1 MQHAYQVLFPAR
13 GRASCAPLLVWLNL
27 GLLLARY
34 DSSPATSSG
43 NWYKCD
49 DPYGCY
55 LKVFVKPVKHTH
67 ARDRIEDL
75 ATNWHTVKCKALHGC
90 FVNP

>member
-1 MQHAYQVLFPAR
+1 MQHACRVLFPAR
-13 GRASCAPLLVWLNL
+13 GRASCAHPFFLVWLNL
-27 GLLLARY
+27 GVLLARY

-55 LKVFVKPVKHTH
+55 LKVLVKPVKHKHT
-67 ARDRIEDL
+67 RDRIEDL
-75 ATNWHTVKCKALHGC
+75 ATNWHTL
-90 FVNP
+90 